1 MQRKEVA
8 KSDASPKVGF
18 DAKGLLFGFVLQLAV
33 CKELQ
38 LPPSDF
44 HWTADLVALSYS
56 DPSGE
61 AHSTQVGDLNTY

>member
-1 MQRKEVA
+1 MRTQQ
-8 KSDASPKVGF
+8 VGL
-18 DAKGLLFGFVLQLAV
+18 DGRLLLFGLVLQLAV

-38 LPPSDF
+38 LPPSDS
-44 HWTADLVALSYS
+44 HWTADLVAVSYS